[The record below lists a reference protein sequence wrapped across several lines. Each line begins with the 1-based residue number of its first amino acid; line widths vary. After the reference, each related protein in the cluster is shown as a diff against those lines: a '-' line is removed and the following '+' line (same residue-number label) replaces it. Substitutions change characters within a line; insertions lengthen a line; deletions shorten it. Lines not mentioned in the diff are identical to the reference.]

1 MLYCFMIVGGQY
13 SGEMRVKETT
23 HLIINEPK
31 GKWVTPVAASS
42 AEWRELL

>member
-1 MLYCFMIVGGQY
+1 MIVGGQY

-31 GKWVTPVAASS
+31 GKWLASVAGKGSS
-42 AEWRELL
+42 VEG